1 MLQSPRKKIKS
12 EPQTLHLQTKRSIQ
26 KNKETPLSKTDFHPR
41 YGTHSAS
48 TSTTFSHFRL
58 LENLRDLIS
67 LHSLSFFYLSD
78 LEWFS

>member
-12 EPQTLHLQTKRSIQ
+12 EPQTLHLQTKKSIQ
-26 KNKETPLSKTDFHPR
+26 KTKKRHSQKTDFHPR
-41 YGTHSAS
+41 YGTLSTT

-58 LENLRDLIS
+58 LENLRDLIP

-78 LEWFS
+78 LK

>member
-1 MLQSPRKKIKS
+1 MLQSPRKKNQVRTPNPSPSNKKIH
-12 EPQTLHLQTKRSIQ
+12 T

-41 YGTHSAS
+41 YGTLSTT

-58 LENLRDLIS
+58 LENLGDLIS